1 MANMN
6 EDNNDTITLMHPCL
20 HVGLINIPLQ
30 CETYCLSWIYS
41 HNKITAILNHQSRT
55 GHRILAELIKKYPIL
70 Q

>member
-30 CETYCLSWIYS
+30 CETYCLMLTEMKRDPLKNTS
-41 HNKITAILNHQSRT
+41 N
-55 GHRILAELIKKYPIL
+55 
-70 Q
+70 